1 MIKHLLMSF
10 VFEVSVR
17 LMLVFELYVTAKYD
31 VRRNT
36 AVKYYFLA
44 VVNMLKWN
52 KSSMYPFFISSLVSI
67 KVLSITSYF

>member
-1 MIKHLLMSF
+1 MIKHILMSF

-44 VVNMLKWN
+44 VVNMLK
-52 KSSMYPFFISSLVSI
+52 
-67 KVLSITSYF
+67 